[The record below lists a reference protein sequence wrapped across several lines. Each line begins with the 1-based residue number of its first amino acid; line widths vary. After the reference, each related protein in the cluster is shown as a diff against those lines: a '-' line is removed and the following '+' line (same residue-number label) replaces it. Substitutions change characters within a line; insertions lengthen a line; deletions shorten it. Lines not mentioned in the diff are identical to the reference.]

1 MAGSDDP
8 HEAQTIWE
16 APDGSQWRLSFYVKR
31 VDGRPECVGLDIR
44 PQPYPFAAQRE
55 RPLRSS
61 HLRFPFAAMLARAQ
75 GDEASARRRAR
86 LMDLGRRL
94 GGDVS
99 ALAEEASVMVR
110 DDGLKSGKHAKYT
123 RADLERVATAYRS
136 AWSGDDN
143 MPPSRSPTRDVAD
156 KLGIPYN
163 QAAKLVQR
171 CRGLGLLPPTAPGV
185 ARGSTEED

>member
-1 MAGSDDP
+1 MIGSDDP
-8 HEAQTIWE
+8 HEAQTVWE
-16 APDGSQWRLSFYVKR
+16 APDGSEWRLSFYVKR

-44 PQPYPFAAQRE
+44 PYPYPFAAQRE

-86 LMDLGRRL
+86 LMDVMRRL

-99 ALAEEASVMVR
+99 ELEDEASVMVR

-123 RADLERVATAYRS
+123 RADLERVAAIYRE
-136 AWSGDDN
+136 AWGGGTR
-143 MPPSRSPTRDVAD
+143 PSKSPTRDTAD
-156 KLGIPYN
+156 TLGIPYN

-185 ARGSTEED
+185 ARGSTEEEL